1 MPGLP
6 FPYDECGVIY
16 CVSPDPKKENRC
28 VYSQRVDGDIMQICF
43 TAMGDCELPTT
54 LEEAKAGAWS
64 LITEKPI
71 PETFFTMLDMLD
83 EVKDTM
89 TCSQV
94 RYPGSSYVRY
104 ESAVNLPSNY
114 VAMGDSV
121 MRVNPVYGQGCSKAI
136 FGAVC
141 LQKLLMNSTAIPRDF
156 SKKYFSVHAEKI
168 KPVWMSLKASD
179 YSFSTTIPLPG
190 ETLSKGSWL
199 RWYMKKLTIVAFTDE
214 QAGSV
219 IWHVRSLLAPP
230 SDAFQL
236 GLMLKVCWNL
246 IKG

>member
-6 FPYDECGVIY
+6 FPYDQYGVIF
-16 CVSPDPKKENRC
+16 CVSPGPKKENHC
-28 VYSQRVDGDIMQICF
+28 VYSHRADGDISKKPKPALIK
-43 TAMGDCELPTT
+43 
-54 LEEAKAGAWS
+54 EE
-64 LITEKPI
+64 PI
-71 PETFFTMLDMLD
+71 PETFFTMLDILD
-83 EVKDTM
+83 DVKDTM
-89 TCSQV
+89 TCNQV

-114 VAMGDSV
+114 VGMGDSV
-121 MRVNPVYGQGCSKAI
+121 MRVNPVYGHL
-136 FGAVC
+136 GAVC
-141 LQKLLMNSTAIPRDF
+141 LQKLLMNSTVIPRDF

-168 KPVWMSLKASD
+168 KPICD

-199 RWYMKKLTIVAFTDE
+199 RWYMKKLTIVAFTVS
-214 QAGSV
+214 GFR

-236 GLMLKVCWNL
+236 GLVLKVCCNL